1 MIVYEFNILA
11 LTKQT
16 INNVDDTIIRILWEK
31 IGCDADGISGSY
43 KVVTT
48 LDTSTVG
55 SNEAFVNYND
65 VRKQDVIE
73 WIKSLTN
80 EDDINSSILEEI
92 EKLRQNFIQITSGD
106 LPWDPIKNDFEILM
120 MTKKTVNDIP
130 NTVLSVEWKKTGTDA
145 DGFSETMQ
153 VRTDLNTSQVGIST
167 DYIDYSD
174 LTEDIV
180 KAWIESYLD
189 MSDVDNEINRR
200 ITENREDLVQ
210 VANDKLP
217 WKIAK

>member
-1 MIVYEFNILA
+1 MILYEFNILA
-11 LTKQT
+11 ITKQT
-16 INNVDDTIIRILWEK
+16 INNVDDTIINILWEK
-31 IGCDADGISGSY
+31 IGCDADGNSGSY

-55 SNEAFVNYND
+55 TNEDYVNYND
-65 VRKQDVIE
+65 VEKQVVIE
-73 WIKSLTN
+73 WIFYLTN
-80 EDDINSSILEEI
+80 ENDINASIEEEI
-92 EKLRQNFIQITSGD
+92 ERARQNLVQITSGD
-106 LPWDPIKNDFEILM
+106 LPWDPIKNDFEILA

-130 NTVLSVEWKKTGTDA
+130 NTVLSVEWKKTGIDS
-145 DGFSETMQ
+145 DGYSETMQ
-153 VRTDLNTSQVGIST
+153 VRTDLDTSQVGIST
-167 DYIDYSD
+167 DYVDYSD

-200 ITENREDLVQ
+200 IKENREDLIL